1 LGLMPGGGTATVG
14 GRRYGARMMLDL
26 SDGIGDDGGAEAKL
40 LLTYE
45 F

>member
-1 LGLMPGGGTATVG
+1 
-14 GRRYGARMMLDL
+14 MLDL